1 VLLYSLFM
9 EKMLNSIIIRQ
20 LPFLIGG
27 TITVIIIT
35 YYFGFFF
42 SIIAPSSHV
51 FGSTDSSSDCES
63 ITFAALGDWGCSE
76 ETTEMANMIEEIDP
90 DLVLGLGDYVF
101 DNNTSCYFD
110 MIERFADK
118 IKIAFGKHDVD
129 SQSVF

>member
-1 VLLYSLFM
+1 VYGFIFLHLIFF
-9 EKMLNSIIIRQ
+9 
-20 LPFLIGG
+20 LP
-27 TITVIIIT
+27 
-35 YYFGFFF
+35 
-42 SIIAPSSHV
+42 PSSHV

-63 ITFAALGDWGCSE
+63 ITFAALGDWVCSE

>member
-1 VLLYSLFM
+1 VYGFIFLHLIFF
-9 EKMLNSIIIRQ
+9 
-20 LPFLIGG
+20 LP
-27 TITVIIIT
+27 
-35 YYFGFFF
+35 
-42 SIIAPSSHV
+42 PSSHV

-129 SQSVF
+129 SQSVL